1 MKKLVFV
8 LTAVASMSLFAVVH
22 ANPYAGDYG
31 KAMASEKGDP
41 MAVEWQ
47 DERKCAIAAATEECV
62 LAAFVAD
69 EASAKAL
76 LDQLKPAYETC
87 PMVMTQ
93 IAAVTQWVMMPE
105 PFFLW
110 FWEPSPAA
118 GRVVWTKAL
127 EAKIA
132 STSDDYIR
140 TICRQQ
146 LDLCK

>member
-41 MAVEWQ
+41 MAGEGPA
-47 DERKCAIAAATEECV
+47 ERTRALPAPTQGRG
-62 LAAFVAD
+62 LAAFVAG

-118 GRVVWTKAL
+118 GRIVWTKAL